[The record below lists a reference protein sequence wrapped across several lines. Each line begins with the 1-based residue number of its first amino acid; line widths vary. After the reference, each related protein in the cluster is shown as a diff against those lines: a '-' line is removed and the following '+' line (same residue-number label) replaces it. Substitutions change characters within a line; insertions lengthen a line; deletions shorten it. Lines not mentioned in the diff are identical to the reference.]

1 MIQVKADCLFEVS
14 WEVCNKVGG
23 IYTVIMSKAA
33 LMNEAYKNYFLVG
46 PYIEE
51 KAQLTFV
58 EENPSDELKPVFEAL
73 AMEGIKAHFGTW
85 QVKGEPK
92 AILLDTNDYR
102 GKTNELKSMY
112 WDKYQI
118 DSLNSHWDF
127 EEPMVWASAVGRMI
141 QLYNEKNNADEKK
154 KVALHCHEW
163 MAGFA
168 LLFLKI
174 VGSKVAATFTTHAT
188 MLGRSI
194 AGSGKPLYDML
205 ENLDPTTEARNSG
218 VMDKFST
225 EKACAHECE
234 SFTTVSEITS
244 IEAEKILGRKAD
256 VLVLNGLDMGKFPT
270 FEETSI
276 KHNRNRDKVREFAS
290 YYFYPHYYFDME
302 QTLFFF
308 IVGRYEVRNK
318 GIDVMI
324 KALWK
329 LNDRLKEEGSKKT
342 VIVFFWIPREVHGA
356 KAELSLNKSNYLQ
369 IKDFMESN
377 RKDINRKIMHNIMSC
392 PSECFVDAD
401 KFTRMELF
409 DKNFLLEAKKLKIN
423 FFKSGNPL
431 LVTHNLPNEVNDDVI
446 RSLTEGGL
454 DNKEDD
460 KVKVIHYPVY
470 LTGIDGLIDLPYYEA
485 LAACHLGLFPSY
497 YEPWGYTPLE
507 SAALGVPALTT
518 DLSGF
523 GRFLMEKKEGKDGIY
538 ILHRYGKQDA
548 EVIDEFAEIMYKFT
562 TLSHTNRVKQKMKA
576 KEVSALADWGELV
589 NNYFEAHNQAVDK
602 AWGK

>member
-1 MIQVKADCLFEVS
+1 MVQTKADYLFELS

-23 IYTVIMSKAA
+23 IYTVITSKAA

-51 KAQLTFV
+51 KAKLSLQK
-58 EENPSDELKPVFEAL
+58 EEPPEEFKPVFDQL
-73 AMEGIKAHFGTW
+73 ASEGINAHYGLW
-85 QVKGEPK
+85 QVKGEPRV
-92 AILLDTNDYR
+92 ILLDVEGYK
-102 GKTNELKSMY
+102 GKIGEFKSYY

-118 DSLNSHWDF
+118 DSLNSKWDF
-127 EEPMVWASAVGRMI
+127 EEPMLWSTAAGRMI
-141 QLYNEKNNADEKK
+141 QIFNDKNNNDSKK
-154 KVALHCHEW
+154 RIAIHCHEW
-163 MAGFA
+163 LAGFA
-168 LLFLKI
+168 LLYLKA
-174 VGSKVAATFTTHAT
+174 VEAKVATTFTTHAT

-194 AGSGKPLYDML
+194 AGSGSPLYDML
-205 ENLDPTTEARNSG
+205 EKMDPEEEAKNRGIIDKFLTERACARN
-218 VMDKFST
+218 
-225 EKACAHECE
+225 CE

-244 IEAEKILGRKAD
+244 MEADKILGRKAD

-276 KHNRNRDKVREFAS
+276 KHRRNRDTIREFAS

-308 IVGRYEVRNK
+308 IVGRYELRNK
-318 GIDVMI
+318 GLDVMI

-329 LNDRLKEEGSKKT
+329 LNDKLKEENSKKT
-342 VIVFFWIPREVHGA
+342 IIVFFWIPREVHGA
-356 KAELSLNKSNYLQ
+356 KTELSMNKANYMQ
-369 IKDFMESN
+369 IKEFMDTN
-377 RKDINRKIMHNIMSC
+377 KKDITRRIMHNIMSC
-392 PSECFVDAD
+392 PEDSFTDPE
-401 KFTRMELF
+401 KFIRKPLF
-409 DKNFLLEAKKLKIN
+409 GKSFLLEAKKLKLN
-423 FFKSGNPL
+423 FFKAGNPL
-431 LVTHNLPNEVNDDVI
+431 LVTHNLPDEMNDPIINELI
-446 RSLTEGGL
+446 TGGL

-485 LAACHLGLFPSY
+485 LTACHLGLFPSY

-523 GRFLMEKKEGKDGIY
+523 GRFIMEKNEGNDGIY
-538 ILHRYGKQDA
+538 ILHRHKKGNE
-548 EVIDEFAEIMYKFT
+548 EVIDEFADIMHRFT
-562 TLSHTNRVKQKMKA
+562 KLRHTERVKQKMKA
-576 KEVSALADWGELV
+576 KEVSSLADWGELV

-602 AWGK
+602 VWGN